1 MRIKALTIRI
11 LRQIIRD
18 KRTMALMIMAPI
30 LILTMM
36 NLVFNGDPYEPKV
49 GLVGIPQPL
58 QTKLNL
64 KDANITEYETTK
76 AAKADLNDR
85 EIDAYIE
92 FTNNQPSITLE
103 GSDPSINGAVIK
115 WVQTAFKPLQAQAQ
129 VQTQAPTAAEP
140 EVSFLHGA
148 ADMSQ
153 FDYFGPVLL
162 GFFVFFFVFLIAGV
176 SFLRERTSGTLE
188 RLLSSPLRKWEIV
201 IGYVLGFGVFT
212 MIQATIIASF
222 AIYILDMQMVG
233 TFWYVLLIILLLS
246 MSALTLG
253 TLLSAFANNE
263 LQMIQFIPLVVVPQ
277 IFFSGLFNLETIT
290 DWLSWIG
297 VVTPLYYAAN
307 ALRDVMVRGLGW
319 DMIYQDLIVLA
330 GFSLLFITLNILALK
345 KYRKV

>member
-1 MRIKALTIRI
+1 MRIKALMIRI
-11 LRQIIRD
+11 LRQIVRD

-36 NLVFNGDPYEPKV
+36 DLVFNGEDYIPKV
-49 GLVGIPQPL
+49 GMVDIPEQIE
-58 QTKLNL
+58 TKLDL
-64 KDANITEYETTK
+64 DDAKITNYDSSSQAQK
-76 AAKADLNDR
+76 ALEAQ
-85 EIDAYIE
+85 EIDGYIE
-92 FTNNQPSITLE
+92 LSNGVPAVMLE
-103 GSDPSINGAVIK
+103 GSDPSINGSVMR
-115 WVQTAFKPLQAQAQ
+115 WVQAAFKPLQAASAQ
-129 VQTQAPTAAEP
+129 IPAPEP
-140 EVSFLHGA
+140 TIDYLHGSSEL
-148 ADMSQ
+148 SQ

-212 MIQATIIASF
+212 MLQATIIASY
-222 AIYILDMQMVG
+222 AIYVLDMEMVG
-233 TFWYVLLIILLLS
+233 TFWFVLLVILLLS

-277 IFFSGLFNLETIT
+277 IFFSGLFNLETIN

-319 DMIYQDLIVLA
+319 DSIYQDVLILV
-330 GFSLLFITLNILALK
+330 GFSVLFITLNILALR